1 MSENIRVRFAPSP
14 TGDLHIGGVR
24 TALFNWLY
32 AKNKNGT
39 FILRI
44 EDTDEA
50 RSTAESVQVILDAMK
65 WLDLNW
71 DEGPGS
77 NATEASKYA
86 PYYQMQRKEQ
96 GIYQKYVV
104 ELIEKD
110 LAYPCYCTAE
120 EVEEMRKKAQA
131 NKQPPKY
138 DGTCSHLTKE
148 QRKEKEAQGRSAVIR
163 FKMPKDGVTVLNDLI
178 RGRVEF
184 DNSLLDDFVLM
195 KANGVPTYNFACVID
210 DHLMEISHVLRGDDH
225 ISNTPRQIQ
234 IYNALGWNLPEF
246 GHMAMILGPDG
257 ARLSK
262 RHGHTSVLEYR
273 KEGYLYEALINY
285 LALLG
290 WSTEDSQQLF
300 TIDELKEKFSVE
312 RCGSSPSTFDPVK
325 LLWLNGE
332 KIRAKTPEQ
341 VYDLFIEWLKYTN
354 NEKIIEGWDKGLLK
368 QAMALEHD
376 KIKLLKDIPSLV
388 DFFFVKE
395 VVFNEEAVKKVF
407 EKSPDTAGM
416 VLRESRQR
424 LLGQEDF
431 SPEALEALA
440 RQIAQDNNI
449 GNGKVFHPIRV
460 AISGRTQGPSLF
472 HMMEVMGKDE
482 VENRIRATSRKY
494 SYEKMEKKLI
504 SDFIKQKYSNV
515 KVEYPNRIKNGVG
528 FFTPDAFF
536 RDKDIDT
543 FVEVR
548 ILNNIHIGN
557 HINTLLKNPLK
568 IYINRIRS
576 YGEFCNKN
584 SRLEFI
590 LA

>member
-1 MSENIRVRFAPSP
+1 MSNIRVRFAPSP

-24 TALFNWLY
+24 TALFNWLF
-32 AKNKNGT
+32 AKNKGGA

-50 RSTAESVQVILDAMK
+50 RSTDESVKVILDAMK
-65 WLDLNW
+65 WLELNW
-71 DEGPGS
+71 DEGPG
-77 NATEASKYA
+77 NEVAKYA

-96 GIYQKYVV
+96 GIYQKYID
-104 ELIEKD
+104 ELIAKD

-120 EVEEMRKKAQA
+120 EVEEMRKRAQA
-131 NKQPPKY
+131 EKQPPKY
-138 DGTCSHLTKE
+138 DGSCSHLTKE

-163 FKMPKDGVTVLNDLI
+163 FRMPKGGVTILNDLI
-178 RGRVEF
+178 RGKVEF

-225 ISNTPRQIQ
+225 ISNTPRQIH
-234 IYNALGWNLPEF
+234 IYNALGWVLPEF
-246 GHMAMILGPDG
+246 GHMAMILGSDG

-312 RCGSSPSTFDPVK
+312 RCGSSPSTFDPMK

-332 KIRAKTPEQ
+332 KIRAKTPRQ
-341 VYDLFIEWLKYTN
+341 IYDLFMDWLKYTN
-354 NEKIIEGWDKGLLK
+354 NETIIENWDKGLLK

-388 DFFFVKE
+388 DFFFVKD
-395 VVFNEEAVKKVF
+395 VIFDDEAVKKVF
-407 EKSPDTAGM
+407 EKSKDTAGL
-416 VLRESRQR
+416 VLKESAQR
-424 LLGQEDF
+424 LQDQPDF
-431 SPEALEALA
+431 SADALEKYARDLA
-440 RQIAQDNNI
+440 TEK
-449 GNGKVFHPIRV
+449 GLGTGKVFHPVRV

-482 VENRIRATSRKY
+482 VVRRINAC
-494 SYEKMEKKLI
+494 I
-504 SDFIKQKYSNV
+504 QKYFS
-515 KVEYPNRIKNGVG
+515 
-528 FFTPDAFF
+528 
-536 RDKDIDT
+536 
-543 FVEVR
+543 
-548 ILNNIHIGN
+548 
-557 HINTLLKNPLK
+557 
-568 IYINRIRS
+568 
-576 YGEFCNKN
+576 
-584 SRLEFI
+584 
-590 LA
+590 